1 MQIQSPPQTLRFS
14 FTSESQRQALFSRL
28 TEGQVLE
35 ARVLEPLPD
44 GRWAV
49 RVLGHTLVA
58 ESRLTLAPGQEV
70 SARVET
76 LGPPLVLSL
85 TGRARAEEGALN
97 RAFQSLG
104 LPDNALNRAIVR
116 GLMAEGRPVV
126 RDQVLALRTLLS
138 GLPDAA
144 ESLDA
149 TVARALFLQKQGLP
163 VTPDTLAAY
172 LSHLPAG
179 ALGGLLQN
187 LGELLRNLRIRTG
200 EAARANAALPDLSH
214 LTGEALR
221 RLINGLGIDLE
232 GRLAAFLAGG
242 GDDLPEDVR
251 DTLRS
256 ALHHLLQTAADPRVQ
271 AQARETLRLL
281 DTLQAINLPTEH
293 REALSLQ
300 IPFVINRQPATADLR
315 IFYSKDGQLSAD
327 NLRFLLSV
335 DLSGLGRVRFDLTVV
350 DNRAT
355 CRVDAEDDARAA
367 FLQGVENELRTAL
380 ENAGYAAAGV
390 RVATRPSGP
399 PPGQPPTIGV
409 DFRV

>member
-1 MQIQSPPQTLRFS
+1 MQIQSSSQTLRFS

-58 ESRLTLAPGQEV
+58 ESRLTLAPGQDV

-85 TGRARAEEGALN
+85 TGHARAEEGALN

-116 GLMAEGRPVV
+116 GLMAEGHPVV
-126 RDQVLALRTLLS
+126 RDQVLALRTLLA
-138 GLPDAA
+138 GLPETT

-149 TVARALFLQKQGLP
+149 TIARALFLQKQGLP

-179 ALGGLLQN
+179 ALGELLHN
-187 LGELLRNLRIRTG
+187 LGDLLRNLRIRTR
-200 EAARANAALPDLSH
+200 EAERVGHVLPDMSN
-214 LTGEALR
+214 LTGETLR

-232 GRLAAFLAGG
+232 GRLTTYLAQGG
-242 GDDLPEDVR
+242 NDLPKDIQ
-251 DTLRS
+251 DTLRN
-256 ALHHLLQTAADPRVQ
+256 ALHHLLQNADDPRSQ
-271 AQARETLRLL
+271 AQMREALRLL
-281 DTLQAINLPTEH
+281 DTLQAINLPTQQ

-300 IPFVINRQPATADLR
+300 IPFVINHQPATADLQ
-315 IFYSKDGQLSAD
+315 IFYSKEGRLNAD

-335 DLSGLGRVRFDLTVV
+335 DLSGLGRVRFDLTVA

-355 CRVDAEDDARAA
+355 CRVFAEDDARVA
-367 FLQGVENELRTAL
+367 FLQRAESDLRTAL
-380 ENAGYAAAGV
+380 ENAGYAVSGV
-390 RVATRPSGP
+390 RIATRPSGP